1 MTESDP
7 LHALERQNTLAASQA
22 SLVEEFA
29 GTFAPEAVARCLED
43 SYERL
48 LPASIAAY
56 LPLLAQRF
64 ARERLRAASRTTGS
78 VGTHGRDAAGAGP
91 APLVLF
97 VCTANSG
104 RSQLAA
110 ALVAHRA
117 GARVEVASAGT
128 APAAVVQS
136 EVVLVLGELG
146 IDAGEMF
153 PKPLTDEVVAGAD
166 VVVTMG
172 CGDTCPVL
180 PGRRYLD
187 WGVADPA
194 GRGLDEVR
202 RIRDDIHERVGA
214 LVDELLTVPSHLPAR
229 RRDSRALVD
238 RWWERPVR
246 PHDRTPCNNGVGHE
260 SGRKEPAPQYPPA
273 DESRCR
279 PPCGHVFLPALAK
292 SAEPRAASGATGRL
306 HGAKPSTSPSL
317 AGTWS

>member
-7 LHALERQNTLAASQA
+7 LRTLERQNTLAASQA
-22 SLVEEFA
+22 SLVEEFS
-29 GTFAPEAVARCLED
+29 GVFAPETVARCLDD

-64 ARERLRAASRTTGS
+64 ARERLRAAARTTGPAAAY
-78 VGTHGRDAAGAGP
+78 VGDKGRAGW

-117 GARVEVASAGT
+117 GGRVEVASAGT
-128 APAAVVQS
+128 SPAAVVQP

-172 CGDTCPVL
+172 CGDSCPVL

-187 WGVADPA
+187 WGVEDPA
-194 GRGLDEVR
+194 GRDLAAVR
-202 RIRDDIHERVGA
+202 RIRDDIDERVGV
-214 LVDELLTVPSHLPAR
+214 LLDELLAVPQP
-229 RRDSRALVD
+229 
-238 RWWERPVR
+238 
-246 PHDRTPCNNGVGHE
+246 
-260 SGRKEPAPQYPPA
+260 
-273 DESRCR
+273 
-279 PPCGHVFLPALAK
+279 
-292 SAEPRAASGATGRL
+292 
-306 HGAKPSTSPSL
+306 
-317 AGTWS
+317 